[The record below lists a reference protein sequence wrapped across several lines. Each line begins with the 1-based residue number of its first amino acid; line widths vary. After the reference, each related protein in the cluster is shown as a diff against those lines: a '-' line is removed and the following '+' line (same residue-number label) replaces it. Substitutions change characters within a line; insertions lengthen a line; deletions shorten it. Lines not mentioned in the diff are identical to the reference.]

1 MSTPLTPEPAPRAPR
16 PLDALP
22 WARGLPLL
30 GSAVPMFLD
39 PMDFLLGEFRRL
51 GPIFRLRALHHRF
64 TVLAGPEANALLG
77 RTADRF
83 LAAAPSWGAFSREF
97 NATHV
102 LPGVD
107 GALHYK
113 LRRVQQQAYS
123 RGTIAARLPET
134 AQIARRVLAT
144 YRPGSVKLV
153 PLCRHI
159 VTEQLGALILG
170 RGPGDYLDDIA
181 LVVRFALNTRF
192 TQQWPTQLLLL
203 PRYQRAKKRFLEFGR
218 DILEGRDEREGHRPE
233 LLEDLRAA
241 LAAEPGFISEADRV
255 MLALGPFIAGI
266 DTVANTVAFMVAAL
280 LRLPDAYA
288 RVEAD
293 AHALLDDDAPTV
305 QRLVAARA
313 LQGALQEALR
323 LYPVAPLIYRH
334 TAQSLEFGGYLLPK
348 GERVLFGTTMFH
360 RMPEHFPEPD
370 RFDIDR
376 SHHDIARK
384 ATPLAAY
391 GLGPHACAGS
401 GFAEVQMLLVAATL
415 LHHARFALT
424 PDAPAPRVT
433 RDPAPTLGQRFMV
446 ELLELRT

>member
-1 MSTPLTPEPAPRAPR
+1 MSTLINPAPAS
-16 PLDALP
+16 LDTVP

-30 GSAVPMFLD
+30 GSVVPMFLD
-39 PMDFLLGEFRRL
+39 PVGFLLAEHRRL

-64 TVLAGPEANALLG
+64 TVLAGPEANALLS

-97 NATHV
+97 DATHV

-123 RGTIAARLPET
+123 RSTIATRLPE
-134 AQIARRVLAT
+134 AAKIARDVLAT
-144 YRPGSVKLV
+144 QRPGPVKLV
-153 PLCRHI
+153 PLCRRI

-170 RGPGDYLDDIA
+170 RGPGEYLDDIA
-181 LVVRFALNTRF
+181 LVVRFALNARF
-192 TQQWPTQLLLL
+192 TQQWPVQILGL
-203 PRYQRAKKRFLEFGR
+203 PRYQRARKRFLEFGR
-218 DILEGRDEREGHRPE
+218 AILDDHDASGGPGPA
-233 LLEDLRAA
+233 LLNDLRAA
-241 LAAEPGFISEADRV
+241 VAADPGFISDADRV
-255 MLALGPFIAGI
+255 MVALGPFIAGL
-266 DTVANTVAFMVAAL
+266 DTVANTVAFMIAAL

-293 AHALLDDDAPTV
+293 AHALLADGAPTV

-313 LQGALQEALR
+313 LQGALQETLR

-334 TAQSLEFGGYLLPK
+334 IAQPLEFGGYVLPK
-348 GERVLFGTTMFH
+348 GERVLFGTTLFH
-360 RMPEHFPEPD
+360 RMAEHFPEPD

-376 SHHDIARK
+376 PHHDIARK

-391 GLGPHACAGS
+391 GLGPHTCAGS

-415 LHHARFALT
+415 LHHASFART

-433 RDPAPTLGQRFMV
+433 RDPAPTLGQRFTI
-446 ELLELRT
+446 ELLTLRT